1 MPRAMIENG
10 VSTTR
15 IGKDGRRMP
24 SATRP
29 EMGGG
34 GMTQKSRLV
43 GVEEELAKMTEG
55 GSHHHPEE
63 MDINLVVNTD
73 RRVSLM
79 VTLLGPRLLMFFPCS
94 PNVCK
99 NRCDHLLHQF
109 QLLKILARIFRAD
122 LQAYLKDFYS
132 TAPERVRVMTIREK
146 CFTKA
151 T

>member
-1 MPRAMIENG
+1 MASVQQG
-10 VSTTR
+10 
-15 IGKDGRRMP
+15 
-24 SATRP
+24 SAKMAGECPAQPAQRW
-29 EMGGG
+29 GG

-43 GVEEELAKMTEG
+43 GVEEELAKVTEG

-109 QLLKILARIFRAD
+109 QLLKILARIFPASVPTCGLTLRIFTPPH
-122 LQAYLKDFYS
+122 Q
-132 TAPERVRVMTIREK
+132 RE
-146 CFTKA
+146 CA
-151 T
+151 L